1 MCDAR
6 NSLTALL
13 QDEWEMYYSV
23 ERFSK
28 FVERHV

>member
-1 MCDAR
+1 MYDAR

-13 QDEWEMYYSV
+13 QDEWEMHYNV
-23 ERFSK
+23 KRFSK